1 MMQKHLKQTKYMSM
15 RKMNKEF
22 QKAINLFS
30 KIVKVLAPP
39 PKLSIDEWADT
50 YRILSSKTSAEPGRW
65 NTDRVPFQREIMKA
79 ISDPRTEMVV
89 LMYAAQLAKTE
100 TLLNTFGYYADYD
113 PAPIMFLMP
122 TQKLAEDF
130 ATTRLNDMIKSTP
143 QLRKKIIID
152 SDEGRDT
159 KTQKEFQGGYIT
171 LTGSNSPT
179 ELASRPIRILL
190 ADEID
195 KYPVDV
201 KGEGDPLNLAIERT
215 KTFWNKKIVV
225 TSTPTVKGE
234 SRIENEYLS
243 STMEEFYI
251 PCPECGTFQ
260 KLEWKN
266 ITFEP
271 IGHKCESCL
280 EVSSEI
286 SWKKGLK
293 DGIWMPSV
301 ELAEDERYRKRGF
314 KISEL
319 YSPFSKWKTVIQ
331 KFKDSKGDQQK
342 MKAFTNTAL
351 AETWEE
357 KSEKLDFQD
366 IAERREE
373 YNCEV
378 PEDVRVLTAGVDVQE
393 DRLEIEVVGWGAEE
407 ESWGI
412 TYKQLMGNPTELDVW
427 GQLDNLLDKEFEY
440 KSGEKIK
447 VLCTCIDTGYKTNEV
462 YQYLKPRE
470 HRRIFGVKGQGGD
483 GKGFVS
489 NLSRNNRFRVAL
501 FVLGVNTG
509 KETIVSRL
517 KIKEKG
523 PRYMHF
529 PLEADKGYSE
539 TYFKGLTAE
548 KKITTWV
555 KGIKKTEW
563 KLKGTNR
570 NEPMDIRN
578 YAYAA
583 FKIAN
588 PDLSKKYTVD
598 RLANGRPKKK
608 RRILSKGVEV

>member
-1 MMQKHLKQTKYMSM
+1 
-15 RKMNKEF
+15 MNKEF

-301 ELAEDERYRKRGF
+301 ELTEEERYRKRGF

-342 MKAFTNTAL
+342 MKAFTNTTL
-351 AETWEE
+351 A
-357 KSEKLDFQD
+357 
-366 IAERREE
+366 
-373 YNCEV
+373 
-378 PEDVRVLTAGVDVQE
+378 
-393 DRLEIEVVGWGAEE
+393 
-407 ESWGI
+407 
-412 TYKQLMGNPTELDVW
+412 
-427 GQLDNLLDKEFEY
+427 
-440 KSGEKIK
+440 
-447 VLCTCIDTGYKTNEV
+447 
-462 YQYLKPRE
+462 
-470 HRRIFGVKGQGGD
+470 
-483 GKGFVS
+483 
-489 NLSRNNRFRVAL
+489 
-501 FVLGVNTG
+501 
-509 KETIVSRL
+509 
-517 KIKEKG
+517 
-523 PRYMHF
+523 
-529 PLEADKGYSE
+529 
-539 TYFKGLTAE
+539 
-548 KKITTWV
+548 
-555 KGIKKTEW
+555 
-563 KLKGTNR
+563 
-570 NEPMDIRN
+570 
-578 YAYAA
+578 
-583 FKIAN
+583 
-588 PDLSKKYTVD
+588 
-598 RLANGRPKKK
+598 
-608 RRILSKGVEV
+608 